1 MAHELNG
8 PDFLHAVADA
18 ERASGNDINA
28 QTYEQRARDWQ
39 ADLRELEQLRSS
51 DADQRYRLAQIQ
63 IQAQAKAA

>member
-1 MAHELNG
+1 MSHELTG

-28 QTYEQRARDWQ
+28 QVYELRAREWQ
-39 ADLRELEQLRSS
+39 DDLRELEELRGS
-51 DADQRYRLAQIQ
+51 DADLRYRLAQ

>member
-1 MAHELNG
+1 MAHELTG

-18 ERASGNDINA
+18 ERASGNGINA

-51 DADQRYRLAQIQ
+51 DADLRYRLAQ